1 MKKLIIAVAAL
12 AVAAPVAGA
21 QAQTL
26 NADVVRAAKCSG
38 AIAGNAL
45 IDYFNDED
53 EDRFLNR
60 VYPANYVLLDTLR
73 EEGLT
78 NPDDVAVYDNLM
90 AQTAGQFV
98 SAAEEDIWSIEEWEY
113 LIGCYD
119 DILATMPVDPDRR
132 VEAGARAATSTYLE
146 NVKILLE

>member
-1 MKKLIIAVAAL
+1 MKKLIVAVAAL
-12 AVAAPVAGA
+12 VAGSAAGA

-53 EDRFLNR
+53 EDRFLSR

-78 NPDDVAVYDNLM
+78 TPDEVAVYDNLM

-98 SAAEEDIWSIEEWEY
+98 SAAEEDIWSAEDWEY

-132 VEAGARAATSTYLE
+132 VDAGARAATSTYLE